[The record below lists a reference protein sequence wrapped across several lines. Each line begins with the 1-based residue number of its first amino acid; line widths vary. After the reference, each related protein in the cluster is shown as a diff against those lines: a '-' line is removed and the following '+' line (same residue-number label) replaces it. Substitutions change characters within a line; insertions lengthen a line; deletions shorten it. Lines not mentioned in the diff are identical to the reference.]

1 VPESVA
7 IGDFNGDGHMDLVV
21 ANANSNTVTV
31 LPGKGDGSFQPA
43 TLCYAASPSP
53 QAVAVGDFNGDGRLD
68 LAVAGSDYGGRPGLV
83 SILIGNGDGTFQPAH
98 NYGVGFNPAALVVG
112 DFNGDGHLDLA
123 IIDTGTVN
131 TPGSVIILLGN
142 GDGSFQ
148 IGQSYGFGFSPTGL
162 AIGDFDGDGH
172 PDLAV
177 IGSPNPQGMVTVV
190 LGNGDGTFQAGRNY
204 AVAQRQ
210 ATSVA
215 VADFNGDGHLDLVV
229 ASRGLQPD
237 LGSLSVLLGNGD
249 GTFQP
254 ASNTDAGLGPRF
266 VALGDFNGDG
276 KVDIVTA
283 NTSYLIDPRH
293 GFSQILESD
302 VRVFLGNG
310 DGTFRVSQVY
320 DAGPGPT
327 AVAVGDFNGDGIPDL
342 IVINGGVP
350 DPGGLGQSVAL
361 LLGNGD
367 GTFQKPQRYG
377 AGGSPLWVAVGDFN
391 GDGYPDLAVADG
403 AEPGT
408 ATILLNAGAVGG
420 GN

>member
-1 VPESVA
+1 
-7 IGDFNGDGHMDLVV
+7 
-21 ANANSNTVTV
+21 
-31 LPGKGDGSFQPA
+31 
-43 TLCYAASPSP
+43 
-53 QAVAVGDFNGDGRLD
+53 
-68 LAVAGSDYGGRPGLV
+68 
-83 SILIGNGDGTFQPAH
+83 
-98 NYGVGFNPAALVVG
+98 VG

-123 IIDTGTVN
+123 VAGIDYGGRPGLVSILLGNGDGTFQPAHSYAIGSNPVALVVGDFDGDGHLDLAIDDSGSVN

-148 IGQSYGFGFSPTGL
+148 TGQSYGFGFSPTAL
-162 AIGDFDGDGH
+162 AVGDFNGDGH

-177 IGSPNPQGMVTVV
+177 VGSSYPQAMVTVL
-190 LGNGDGTFQAGRNY
+190 LGNGDGTFQQGQNY

-215 VADFNGDGHLDLVV
+215 VADFNGDRHLDLVV
-229 ASRGLQPD
+229 ASRGLEPD

-266 VALGDFNGDG
+266 LALGDFNGDG
-276 KVDIVTA
+276 KLDVVTA

-293 GFSQILESD
+293 GFYQIKESD

-310 DGTFRVSQVY
+310 DGTFQVSQVY

-327 AVAVGDFNGDGIPDL
+327 AVAVGDYNGDGVPDL
-342 IVINGGVP
+342 IVVNGGVP
-350 DPGGLGQSVAL
+350 GPGGSGQSVAL
-361 LLGNGD
+361 LLGDGD

-377 AGGSPLWVAVGDFN
+377 AGGSPLWLAVGDFN
-391 GDGYPDLAVADG
+391 GDGYPDLAVAD
-403 AEPGT
+403 ASEPGT
-408 ATILLNAGAVGG
+408 VTILIAAGAVGG